1 MSRAALVLLGAG
13 LVACAEIVDAPE
25 LGDYTAWHRVDTY
38 GDVPGHGDSYRVI
51 YVNDIARTQ
60 GTTARDSVIVKEIR
74 DNNDGAPGDLRYLAI
89 MRKLTAGPSPADEG
103 GWLFTQTD
111 TPGGPEEHL
120 DLCWARCHAQAPFAG
135 VWLDYTR

>member
-13 LVACAEIVDAPE
+13 LAACGEIVDAPD
-25 LGDYTAWHRVDTY
+25 LGDYTSWHRVDTY
-38 GDVPGHGDSYRVI
+38 GDIPGHGDTYRVI

-60 GTTARDSVIVKEIR
+60 GTTAKESVIVKEIR
-74 DNNDGAPGDLRYLAI
+74 DNDDGAPGDLRYVAI
-89 MRKLTAGPSPADEG
+89 MRKLRAGPAPADEG

-111 TPGGPEEHL
+111 APGGTEEHL
-120 DLCWARCHAQAPFAG
+120 DLCWSRCHAQAPFAG